1 MKTET
6 KITLEQVVP
15 EINISK
21 KKLEKTPT
29 GIKGF
34 DEITYGG
41 IPKNRP
47 TILVG
52 GSGTGKT
59 FMSMEYIINGAMIFN
74 EPGLFMTFEERIE
87 DLIVNAL
94 TIGHDLEKLISEK
107 KIFLD
112 HLNINNNEIHEV
124 GKYNIDG
131 LFVILDQAIQKVNAK
146 RIVLDSFDTLFSNF
160 DTRILR
166 SEFKRLFLWL
176 KEKKVTAIIT
186 AETGDTFL
194 TRLGLEENVADCV
207 IELNNRLNNQIGTR
221 RIRIVKYRGAFHS
234 NNEYPFTIDEKGMT
248 VFPVINQS
256 IDFKIVN
263 EKISSGLKSL
273 DEMLENKGFYLGS
286 SILISGTA
294 GTGKSSMSM
303 IFVNSVCKNNLSC
316 LFCAFEESPN
326 QIIRNMELIG
336 IDLMPLINSNKLKFY
351 HAIPTLLNLE
361 LHFMAIKEEIEKT
374 KPAIIILDPVSN
386 LITEGPNSDI
396 RIMLTQFIWYLKTKK
411 LTVMFTA
418 AITLN
423 SISLNQNDEGISS
436 TVDTWIMLQDV
447 DFFNK
452 RINTLEV
459 KKSRGMSHS
468 KLKKE
473 IKISSNG
480 ITLLPLV
487 VKENGVQLH
496 SINISESKQQNAY
509 QYKSDDLNENGKSD

>member
-1 MKTET
+1 MKTENT
-6 KITLEQVVP
+6 ITLEQTAP
-15 EINISK
+15 EIKPTI
-21 KKLEKTPT
+21 KKLEKSLT
-29 GIKGF
+29 GIKGL

-47 TILVG
+47 TVLVG

-59 FMSMEYIINGAMIFN
+59 FMSLEYIVNGAMLYN
-74 EPGLFMTFEERIE
+74 EPGLFVTFEERTE

-94 TIGHDLEKLISEK
+94 TLGYDLQKLISEK
-107 KIFLD
+107 KILIE

-166 SEFKRLFLWL
+166 SEFKRLFFWL

-186 AETGDTFL
+186 AEIGDTFL

-207 IELNNRLNNQIGTR
+207 IELNNRLSNQIGTR
-221 RIRIVKYRGAFHS
+221 RIRILKYRGSFHS
-234 NNEYPFTIDEKGMT
+234 NNEYPFLIDEKGMT

-256 IDFKIVN
+256 IDFKIAN
-263 EKISSGLKSL
+263 ERISLGLKSL
-273 DEMLENKGFYLGS
+273 DEMLDNKGVYLGS

-294 GTGKSSMSM
+294 GTGKSSLSM
-303 IFVNSVCKNNLSC
+303 TFVNNACKSNISC
-316 LFCAFEESPN
+316 LYCAFEESPN
-326 QIIRNMELIG
+326 QIIRNMLSIG
-336 IDLMPLINSNKLKFY
+336 IDVLPLINSNKLKFY
-351 HAIPTLLNLE
+351 HAIPTLQNLE
-361 LHFMAIKEEIEKT
+361 LHFMAIKEQIEKSQPT
-374 KPAIIILDPVSN
+374 IIILDPVSN
-386 LITEGPNSDI
+386 LITEGPNSDV

-436 TVDTWIMLQDV
+436 TVDTWIMLQDI
-447 DFFNK
+447 DFINK

-459 KKSRGMSHS
+459 KKSRGMNHS
-468 KLKKE
+468 KQKKE
-473 IKISSNG
+473 IKISSDG
-480 ITLLPLV
+480 ISLLPMV
-487 VKENGVQLH
+487 IEENGFPLH
-496 SINISESKQQNAY
+496 AINISK
-509 QYKSDDLNENGKSD
+509 